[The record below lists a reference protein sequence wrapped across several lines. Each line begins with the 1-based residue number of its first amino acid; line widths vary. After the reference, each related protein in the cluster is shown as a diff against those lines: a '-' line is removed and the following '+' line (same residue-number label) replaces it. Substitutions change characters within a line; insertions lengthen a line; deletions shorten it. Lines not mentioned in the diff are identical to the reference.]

1 MANTKLQS
9 SMQSNLQTVLVLSGP
24 NLNLLGQRQPEI
36 YGTDSLQDH
45 MRRVAETAEHL
56 GLQIEIVGAQGVA
69 ELVEAIHSARGRCA
83 AIIINPGALTHFA
96 WSLHDALASFAGPI
110 VEVHL
115 SNPATREPW
124 RHESVVAPVSSG
136 SIAGFGA
143 DSYVFAVHA
152 VATLLA
158 RKK

>member
-1 MANTKLQS
+1 
-9 SMQSNLQTVLVLSGP
+9 MQSNLQTVLVLSGP

-45 MRRVAETAEHL
+45 MRRQL
-56 GLQIEIVGAQGVA
+56 GLQIETVSAQGVA
-69 ELVEAIHSARGRCA
+69 EIVEAIHSARGRCA

-115 SNPATREPW
+115 SNPATRESW
-124 RHESVVAPVSSG
+124 RHESVVAPVASG

>member
-1 MANTKLQS
+1 MAK
-9 SMQSNLQTVLVLSGP
+9 SNSQLVLVLSGP

-36 YGTDSLQDH
+36 YGTDTLQDH
-45 MRRVAETAEHL
+45 MRRVEETATQL
-56 GLQIEIVGAQGVA
+56 GLQIETVSAQGVA
-69 ELVEAIHSARGRCA
+69 EIVEAIHSARGRCA

-115 SNPATREPW
+115 SNPTTREPW
-124 RHESVVAPVSSG
+124 RHESVVAPVASG

-152 VATLLA
+152 VATLLD
-158 RKK
+158 KKK

>member
-1 MANTKLQS
+1 
-9 SMQSNLQTVLVLSGP
+9 
-24 NLNLLGQRQPEI
+24 
-36 YGTDSLQDH
+36 
-45 MRRVAETAEHL
+45 MRRVEETATQF
-56 GLQIEIVGAQGVA
+56 GLQIETVSAQGVA
-69 ELVEAIHSARGRCA
+69 EIVEAIHSARDRCA

-110 VEVHL
+110 IEVHL
-115 SNPATREPW
+115 SNPATRETW
-124 RHESVVAPVSSG
+124 RHESVVAPVASG

>member
-1 MANTKLQS
+1 MAK
-9 SMQSNLQTVLVLSGP
+9 SNSQIVLVLSGP
-24 NLNLLGQRQPEI
+24 NLNLLGERQPEI
-36 YGTDSLQDH
+36 YGTDSLADH
-45 MRRVAETAEHL
+45 MRRVGEIAKEV
-56 GLQIEIVGAQGVA
+56 GLQIETVSAQSAA
-69 ELVEAIHSARGRCA
+69 ELISAIHAARGRCA

-115 SNPATREPW
+115 SNPTTREPW
-124 RHESVVAPVSSG
+124 RHESVVAPVASG

-158 RKK
+158 KKS

>member
-1 MANTKLQS
+1 MVKADA
-9 SMQSNLQTVLVLSGP
+9 QTVLVLSGP

-36 YGTDSLQDH
+36 YGTDSLDDH
-45 MRRVAETAEHL
+45 MQRVVQTAQHL
-56 GLQIEIVGAQGVA
+56 GLQIEIVSAQGVA
-69 ELVEAIHSARGRCA
+69 ELVTAVHSARGRCA

-115 SNPATREPW
+115 SNPATRETW
-124 RHESVVAPVSSG
+124 RHESVVAPVVSG

-152 VATLLA
+152 IATLLA
-158 RKK
+158 KKK

>member
-1 MANTKLQS
+1 M
-9 SMQSNLQTVLVLSGP
+9 
-24 NLNLLGQRQPEI
+24 
-36 YGTDSLQDH
+36 
-45 MRRVAETAEHL
+45 
-56 GLQIEIVGAQGVA
+56 GLQIETVSAQGVA
-69 ELVEAIHSARGRCA
+69 EIVEAIHSARGRCA

-115 SNPATREPW
+115 SNPTTREPW
-124 RHESVVAPVSSG
+124 RHESVVAPVASG

-143 DSYVFAVHA
+143 DSYVFAVRA
-152 VATLLA
+152 VATLLD